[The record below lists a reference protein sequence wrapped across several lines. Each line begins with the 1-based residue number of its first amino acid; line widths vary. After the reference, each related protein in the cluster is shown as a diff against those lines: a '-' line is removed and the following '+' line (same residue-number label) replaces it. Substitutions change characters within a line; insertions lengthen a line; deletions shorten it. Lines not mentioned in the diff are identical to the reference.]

1 MKNIMKNNK
10 KRISLILSLVM
21 MLSIFP
27 QISFAGD
34 SGDSSVDWAWFSG
47 NERNV
52 GKAASET
59 IVFYGMDAA
68 DIGVRSSNESVIP
81 EECFWVGGSGPYG
94 SLHFFP
100 IGAGTTE
107 ITLYNKNDSS
117 VESQTETITVKD
129 ATSQTVYVGAGAA
142 KAIVDS
148 TLPFEVECAIEDESI
163 ATIDKDGKVM
173 GIKAG
178 STILN
183 VKSSAIAS
191 MDINIPI
198 TVQEDPTGIYYNDER
213 VTELDWDAK
222 QQGSA
227 ITLSSIKYLNGPSV
241 GSTLRRYYYS
251 TNTDVVEPEY
261 RSGNEVNHQG
271 TGTLNVKKNG
281 TAVIYVWYNTQ
292 HTQLIGTLTIHVTG
306 CEETTDPDEG
316 WLELE
321 KDEAQ
326 GSKDGV
332 GATIQLANEDYTIYN
347 YAYDEATLQNRIAQY
362 LKADTAAFSL
372 RIRSGYKVDG
382 GSSDTDMGFT
392 DEDKAAWEE
401 EVLKLINICEVNED
415 GTIGKVVAS
424 NGAGYELR
432 SSSHTADRVDITLNL
447 AVKAGTLS
455 KGKTYALVA
464 DANVTGIESFA
475 DVPVNNPIGTQIS
488 WQFTTIGGAG
498 TVDLDRASASLKPGE
513 TMTLTATMNKDS
525 GVEADDVIAWSSS
538 DTSIATVDNNGV
550 VTAKKPGTVTIT
562 ATAVDGGVSAKC
574 TLTVEPIK
582 STDITLSSRAAT
594 LYVGKTL
601 TLKATVYPTDATD
614 KTVTWSSSN
623 SKVASVDKNGKVT
636 AKKAGTAVITAR
648 TADGLSTSATI
659 TVKNVK
665 VTGVKLNAKKVTR
678 TVGKTKQL
686 KATVRPS
693 NATNKG
699 VTWTSSNKKV
709 ATVTSKGK
717 VRAKSPGK
725 ATITVKTKD
734 GKYKAKAVIT
744 VKPKNTSFT
753 LKGNASSVVV
763 TYKKRA
769 GIDGYQ
775 IYRSEKKKG
784 GYERVTTRT
793 KKKGG
798 QYTSVGVR
806 ANRTYYY
813 KMRTYK
819 VVKGKKI
826 YSTFSAAKKV
836 RTR

>member
-1 MKNIMKNNK
+1 MEKQQSYK
-10 KRISLILSLVM
+10 KKLAAVLILLAMLFSL
-21 MLSIFP
+21 FP
-27 QISFAGD
+27 QQSFAEEEGTITLD
-34 SGDSSVDWAWFSG
+34 VWGSQYLDAGIYSGGID
-47 NERNV
+47 
-52 GKAASET
+52 
-59 IVFYGMDAA
+59 VFY
-68 DIGVRSSNESVIP
+68 SNVERENIAFKTSKQEVLPDSFI
-81 EECFWVGGSGPYG
+81 VGSGGGEGTIY
-94 SLHFFP
+94 LLTFA
-100 IGAGTTE
+100 IAAGEEVE
-107 ITLYNKNDSS
+107 ITAYDKTNPS
-117 VESQTETITVKD
+117 VCDTATVTFNEPEYRT
-129 ATSQTVYVGAGAA
+129 ATTYVGQSRPL
-142 KAIVDS
+142 S
-148 TLPFEVECAIEDESI
+148 TLIEYQSMPDSILEQITFQVKDESI
-163 ATIDKDGKVM
+163 AKVEDGALVGKSEGTTTMQISV
-173 GIKAG
+173 G
-178 STILN
+178 SAKFEQPVECT
-183 VKSSAIAS
+183 
-191 MDINIPI
+191 
-198 TVQEDPTGIYYNDER
+198 EDPTGAWYNGKKITDTLEWDKSDGETINLQAKTSDNWKEKTIVGYYESSDTSIAEK
-213 VTELDWDAK
+213 TDFSIPEMA
-222 QQGSA
+222 SI
-227 ITLSSIKYLNGPSV
+227 ITF
-241 GSTLRRYYYS
+241 
-251 TNTDVVEPEY
+251 
-261 RSGNEVNHQG
+261 
-271 TGTLNVKKNG
+271 KKNG
-281 TAVIYVWYNTQ
+281 TVRLYLYDSTGRDNLLDIITIKVTGFDTDSNPEEGWEGAGPEGGASQIELKIDGSPVQNQTYNTA
-292 HTQLIGTLTIHVTG
+292 
-306 CEETTDPDEG
+306 E
-316 WLELE
+316 
-321 KDEAQ
+321 
-326 GSKDGV
+326 
-332 GATIQLANEDYTIYN
+332 IQNWITNPL
-347 YAYDEATLQNRIAQY
+347 NR
-362 LKADTAAFSL
+362 DNVAFSL
-372 RIRSGYKVDG
+372 VLTNDG
-382 GSSDTDMGFT
+382 KDPGGGAPPITYT
-392 DEDKAAWEE
+392 DEEIQLYQKEI
-401 EVLKLINICEVNED
+401 LSRINIYQAKED
-415 GTIGKVVAS
+415 GSLGEKVASYQDGYRMEDFSWSTSGSTTTTFDLAVDKGLLKKGTDYILFVEPSVSASISDGENYQLGNSVRNIGKNA
-424 NGAGYELR
+424 YWR
-432 SSSHTADRVDITLNL
+432 
-447 AVKAGTLS
+447 
-455 KGKTYALVA
+455 
-464 DANVTGIESFA
+464 
-475 DVPVNNPIGTQIS
+475 
-488 WQFTTIGGAG
+488 FTTIGGAG
-498 TVDLDRASASLKPGE
+498 TVDLDRTSASLKPGE
-513 TMTLTATMNKDS
+513 TLTLTATMNKDS
-525 GVEADDVIAWSSS
+525 GVEADDVIAWDSS
-538 DTSIATVDNNGV
+538 DPSIATVDNNGV
-550 VTAKKPGTVTIT
+550 VTAKKPGTVTII
-562 ATAVDGGVSAKC
+562 ATAVDGGVSAEC

-601 TLKATVYPTDATD
+601 TLKATVYPADATN

-636 AKKAGTAVITAR
+636 AKKAGTAVITAK

-699 VTWTSSNKKV
+699 VTWTSSNKRV

-763 TYKKRA
+763 KYKKRA